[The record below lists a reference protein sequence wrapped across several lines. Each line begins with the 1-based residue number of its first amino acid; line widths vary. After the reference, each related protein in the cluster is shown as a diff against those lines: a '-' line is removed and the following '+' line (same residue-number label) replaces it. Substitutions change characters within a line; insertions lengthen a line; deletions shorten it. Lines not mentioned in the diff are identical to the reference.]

1 MENYHKSK
9 ILAILIGILP
19 LIFEFSSNI
28 WKGDNGFFIVSA
40 AYGLILLLLALS
52 IPIEDLDQWFLEK
65 TLSLLSVFLALA
77 VVLNNL
83 DIFPLSEIGAL
94 YQLTIISYM
103 GILYFLDRHFNT
115 KNLVLL
121 FLNLNILA
129 QLPIKAGTLLILIIS
144 VLTFVFY
151 LIRVMVTFSEQLRP
165 FLLCVYLI
173 VLLISLVW
181 YVPELPEGILG
192 NLSWNIG
199 AILLLI
205 ELIILIEIIGAMIY
219 LKAKGY
225 LAINAH
231 LIVGI
236 IGFLTISELSMLVV
250 ESNVINTSYL
260 VLIFIL
266 SLSIVNIFGN
276 ISLGKKQVKISV
288 LIPAYNS
295 ANTIVEALE
304 SIKNQTYQNWEIIL
318 INDGSRDKTE
328 EIIRRYLGNTKLP
341 LTYTKQTHHNYFQ
354 SIRHGLKY
362 ASGEIIFVLDA
373 DKILFNQNVFYRAVS
388 TILGEKCDGMFI
400 GIRAMYQRLKDGKF
414 HLVRP
419 YYRNEVSLIKT
430 ALGLGKNIYTNYA
443 FWRREVFETSVYE
456 NYLINGMPAWYNAQ
470 NNLGLRVANG
480 NFVGLK
486 YRVSK
491 KSSLVNNHLKQNNS
505 KTLFE
510 LSTNLRTLH
519 HIVSR
524 IKIPAYST
532 QATLYNLINRLRI
545 ASLYPSIFKQGQTSL
560 KEITPLVVK
569 NIKDSE
575 LDNVYLKTIVDF
587 SNNFNPQKVVKI
599 IIHKDTKIY
608 WGTEIEEFNKKLSK
622 NMLDQF
628 YYDLMKMI
636 AQGTSVY
643 KIKKED
649 QKKLEQILE
658 FFTIRDYVKI
668 VSN

>member
-52 IPIEDLDQWFLEK
+52 IPLEDLDQWFLEK

-103 GILYFLDRHFNT
+103 GILYFLDRHFNA

-121 FLNLNILA
+121 LLNLNILA
-129 QLPIKAGTLLILIIS
+129 QLSIKAGTLLILIIS

-151 LIRVMVTFSEQLRP
+151 LIRVVVTFSEQLRP

-199 AILLLI
+199 AIIL
-205 ELIILIEIIGAMIY
+205 LIEIIGSIFY
-219 LKAKGY
+219 LKVKGH
-225 LAINAH
+225 LRPTSH

-236 IGFLTISELSMLVV
+236 IIFLIINEISMLVA
-250 ESNVINTSYL
+250 ESNVLNTSYL

-295 ANTIVEALE
+295 AKTIVEALE

-318 INDGSRDKTE
+318 INDGSQDETE
-328 EIIRRYLGNTKLP
+328 EILRRYLGNTKLP
-341 LTYTKQTHHNYFQ
+341 LKYTKQTHHNYFKA
-354 SIRHGLKY
+354 IRHGLKY

-388 TILGEKCDGMFI
+388 TILGEKCDGMFV

-443 FWRREVFETSVYE
+443 FWRRETFETSVYE
-456 NYLINGMPAWYNAQ
+456 NYLINGMPVWYNAE
-470 NNLGLRVANG
+470 NNLGLRVVNG

-491 KSSLVNNHLKQNNS
+491 KVNLGDNSLKQNNS

-524 IKIPAYST
+524 INVPAYST
-532 QATLYNLINRLRI
+532 QATLYNLINRLHI

-560 KEITPLVVK
+560 KEITPLVTK
-569 NIKDSE
+569 NIKNSE
-575 LDNVYLKTIVDF
+575 LNNIYLKTIVDF
-587 SNNFNPQKVVKI
+587 SNNFDPQKTTKI
-599 IIHKDTKIY
+599 VIPKGTKIY
-608 WGTEIEEFNKKLSK
+608 WGTEIDEFSNKLSK

-628 YYDLMKMI
+628 YYDLMKI
-636 AQGTSVY
+636 ISQGTTIY
-643 KIKKED
+643 KIKKDD
-649 QKKLEQILE
+649 QKKLEQILD
-658 FFTIRDYVKI
+658 FFTIRDYVRI
-668 VSN
+668 ISN

>member
-52 IPIEDLDQWFLEK
+52 IPLEDLDQWFLEK

-103 GILYFLDRHFNT
+103 GILYFLDRHFNA

-121 FLNLNILA
+121 LLNLNILA

-151 LIRVMVTFSEQLRP
+151 LIRVVVTFSEQLRP

-181 YVPELPEGILG
+181 YVPEVPDFVFK
-192 NLSWNIG
+192 NLSWSIG
-199 AILLLI
+199 SVIL
-205 ELIILIEIIGAMIY
+205 LIEIIGSIFY
-219 LKAKGY
+219 LKVKGH
-225 LAINAH
+225 LRPTSH

-236 IGFLTISELSMLVV
+236 IIFLIINEISMLVA
-250 ESNVINTSYL
+250 ESNVLNTSYL

-276 ISLGKKQVKISV
+276 INLGKKQVKISV

-295 ANTIVEALE
+295 AKTIVEALE

-318 INDGSRDKTE
+318 INDGSQDETE
-328 EIIRRYLGNTKLP
+328 EILRRYLGNTKLS
-341 LTYTKQTHHNYFQ
+341 LKYTKQTHHNYFKA
-354 SIRHGLKY
+354 IRHGLKY

-388 TILGEKCDGMFI
+388 TILGEKCDGMFV

-443 FWRREVFETSVYE
+443 FWRREIFETSVYE
-456 NYLINGMPAWYNAQ
+456 NYLINGMPVWYNAE
-470 NNLGLRVANG
+470 NNLGLRVVNG

-491 KSSLVNNHLKQNNS
+491 KANLGDNPLKQNNS

-524 IKIPAYST
+524 INVPAYST
-532 QATLYNLINRLRI
+532 QATLYDLINRLHI

-560 KEITPLVVK
+560 KEITPLVTK
-569 NIKDSE
+569 NIKNFE
-575 LDNVYLKTIVDF
+575 LNNIYLKTIVDF
-587 SNNFNPQKVVKI
+587 SNNFDPQKTTKI
-599 IIHKDTKIY
+599 VIPKGTKIY
-608 WGTEIEEFNKKLSK
+608 WGTEIDEFSNKLSK

-628 YYDLMKMI
+628 YYDLMKI
-636 AQGTSVY
+636 ISQGTTIY
-643 KIKKED
+643 KIKKDD
-649 QKKLEQILE
+649 QKKLEQILD
-658 FFTIRDYVKI
+658 FFTIRDYVRI
-668 VSN
+668 ISN

>member
-40 AYGLILLLLALS
+40 AYGLVLLLLALS

-103 GILYFLDRHFNT
+103 GILYFLDRHFNA

-121 FLNLNILA
+121 LLNLNILA

-151 LIRVMVTFSEQLRP
+151 LIRVVVTFSEQLRP

-181 YVPELPEGILG
+181 YVPELPDFVLK
-192 NLSWNIG
+192 NLSWSIG
-199 AILLLI
+199 SIIL
-205 ELIILIEIIGAMIY
+205 LIEIIGSIFY
-219 LKAKGY
+219 LKVKGH
-225 LAINAH
+225 LRPTSH

-236 IGFLTISELSMLVV
+236 IIFLIVNEISMLVA
-250 ESNVINTSYL
+250 ESNVLNTSYL

-295 ANTIVEALE
+295 AKTIVEALE

-318 INDGSRDKTE
+318 INDGSQDETE
-328 EIIRRYLGNTKLP
+328 TILRRYLGNTKLP
-341 LTYTKQTHHNYFQ
+341 LKYTKQTHHNYFKA
-354 SIRHGLKY
+354 IRHGLKY

-388 TILGEKCDGMFI
+388 TILGEKCDGMFV

-430 ALGLGKNIYTNYA
+430 ALGLGTNIYTNYA
-443 FWRREVFETSVYE
+443 FWRREIFETSVYE
-456 NYLINGMPAWYNAQ
+456 NYLINGMPAWYNAE
-470 NNLGLRVANG
+470 NNLGLRVVNG

-491 KSSLVNNHLKQNNS
+491 KVNLGDNPLKQNNS

-524 IKIPAYST
+524 INVPAYST
-532 QATLYNLINRLRI
+532 QATLYNLISRLHI

-560 KEITPLVVK
+560 KKITPLVVK

-587 SNNFNPQKVVKI
+587 SNNFDPQKTAKI
-599 IIHKDTKIY
+599 VIPKGTKIY
-608 WGTEIEEFNKKLSK
+608 WGTEIDEFSNKLSK

-628 YYDLMKMI
+628 YYDLMKI
-636 AQGTSVY
+636 ISQGTTIY
-643 KIKKED
+643 KIKKDD

-668 VSN
+668 ISN

>member
-40 AYGLILLLLALS
+40 AYGLVLLLLALS

-103 GILYFLDRHFNT
+103 GILYFLDRHFNA

-121 FLNLNILA
+121 LLNLNILA

-151 LIRVMVTFSEQLRP
+151 LIRVVVTFSEQLRP

-181 YVPELPEGILG
+181 YVPELPDFVLK
-192 NLSWNIG
+192 NLSWSIG
-199 AILLLI
+199 SIIL
-205 ELIILIEIIGAMIY
+205 LIEIIGSIFY
-219 LKAKGY
+219 LKVKGH
-225 LAINAH
+225 LRPTSH

-236 IGFLTISELSMLVV
+236 IIFLIVNEISMLVA
-250 ESNVINTSYL
+250 ESNVLNTSYL

-295 ANTIVEALE
+295 AKTIVEALE

-318 INDGSRDKTE
+318 INDGSQDETE
-328 EIIRRYLGNTKLP
+328 KILRRYLGNTKLP
-341 LTYTKQTHHNYFQ
+341 LKYTKQTHHNYFKA
-354 SIRHGLKY
+354 IRHGLKY

-388 TILGEKCDGMFI
+388 TILGEKCDGMFV

-430 ALGLGKNIYTNYA
+430 ALGLGTNIYTNYA
-443 FWRREVFETSVYE
+443 FWRREIFETSVYE
-456 NYLINGMPAWYNAQ
+456 NYLINGMPAWYNAE
-470 NNLGLRVANG
+470 NNLGLRVVNG

-491 KSSLVNNHLKQNNS
+491 KVNLGDNPLKQNNS

-524 IKIPAYST
+524 INVPAYST
-532 QATLYNLINRLRI
+532 QATLYNLISRLHI

-560 KEITPLVVK
+560 KKITPLVVK

-587 SNNFNPQKVVKI
+587 SNNFDPQKTAKI
-599 IIHKDTKIY
+599 VIPKGTKIY
-608 WGTEIEEFNKKLSK
+608 WGTEFDEFSNKLSK

-628 YYDLMKMI
+628 YYDLMKI
-636 AQGTSVY
+636 ISQGTTIY
-643 KIKKED
+643 KIKKDD

-668 VSN
+668 ISN

>member
-28 WKGDNGFFIVSA
+28 WKDDNGFFIVSA
-40 AYGLILLLLALS
+40 AYGLVLILLALS

-103 GILYFLDRHFNT
+103 GILYFLDRHFNA

-121 FLNLNILA
+121 LLNLNILA

-151 LIRVMVTFSEQLRP
+151 LIRVVVTFSEQLRP

-181 YVPELPEGILG
+181 YVPELPDFVLK
-192 NLSWNIG
+192 NLSWSIG
-199 AILLLI
+199 SIIL
-205 ELIILIEIIGAMIY
+205 LIEIIGSIFY
-219 LKAKGY
+219 LKVKDH
-225 LAINAH
+225 LRPTSH

-236 IGFLTISELSMLVV
+236 IIFLIINEISMLVA
-250 ESNVINTSYL
+250 ESNVLNASYL

-295 ANTIVEALE
+295 AKTIVEALE

-318 INDGSRDKTE
+318 INDGSQDETE
-328 EIIRRYLGNTKLP
+328 TILRRYLGNTKLP
-341 LTYTKQTHHNYFQ
+341 LKYTKQTHHNYFKA
-354 SIRHGLKY
+354 IRHGLKY

-388 TILGEKCDGMFI
+388 TILGEKCDGMFV

-430 ALGLGKNIYTNYA
+430 ALGLGTNIYTNYA
-443 FWRREVFETSVYE
+443 FWRREIFETSVYE
-456 NYLINGMPAWYNAQ
+456 NYLINGMPAWYNAE
-470 NNLGLRVANG
+470 NNLGLRVVNG

-491 KSSLVNNHLKQNNS
+491 KVNLGDNPLKQNNS

-524 IKIPAYST
+524 INVPAYST
-532 QATLYNLINRLRI
+532 QATLYNLISRLHI

-569 NIKDSE
+569 NIKYSE

-587 SNNFNPQKVVKI
+587 SNNFDPQKTAKI
-599 IIHKDTKIY
+599 VIPKGTKIY
-608 WGTEIEEFNKKLSK
+608 WGTGIDEFSNKLSK
-622 NMLDQF
+622 NTLEQF
-628 YYDLMKMI
+628 YYDLIKI
-636 AQGTSVY
+636 ISQGTTIY
-643 KIKKED
+643 KIKKDD

-668 VSN
+668 ISN

>member
-40 AYGLILLLLALS
+40 AYGLVLLLLALS

-103 GILYFLDRHFNT
+103 GILYFLDRHFNA

-121 FLNLNILA
+121 LLNLNILA

-151 LIRVMVTFSEQLRP
+151 LIRVVVTFSEQLRP

-181 YVPELPEGILG
+181 YVPELPEFVLK
-192 NLSWNIG
+192 NLSWSIG
-199 AILLLI
+199 SIIL
-205 ELIILIEIIGAMIY
+205 LIEIIGSIFY
-219 LKAKGY
+219 LKVKGH
-225 LAINAH
+225 LRPTSH

-236 IGFLTISELSMLVV
+236 IIFLIVNEISMLVA
-250 ESNVINTSYL
+250 ESNVLNTSYL

-295 ANTIVEALE
+295 AKTIVEALE

-318 INDGSRDKTE
+318 INDGSQDETE
-328 EIIRRYLGNTKLP
+328 TILRRYLGNTKLP
-341 LTYTKQTHHNYFQ
+341 LKYTKQTHHNYFKA
-354 SIRHGLKY
+354 IRHGLKY

-388 TILGEKCDGMFI
+388 TILGEKCDGMFV

-430 ALGLGKNIYTNYA
+430 ALGLGTNIYTNYA
-443 FWRREVFETSVYE
+443 FWRREIFETSVYE
-456 NYLINGMPAWYNAQ
+456 NYLINGMPAWYNAE
-470 NNLGLRVANG
+470 NNLGLRVVNG

-491 KSSLVNNHLKQNNS
+491 KVNLGDNPLKQNNS

-524 IKIPAYST
+524 INVPAYST
-532 QATLYNLINRLRI
+532 QATLYNLISRLHI

-560 KEITPLVVK
+560 KKITPLVVK

-587 SNNFNPQKVVKI
+587 SNNFDPQKTAKI
-599 IIHKDTKIY
+599 VIPKGTKIY
-608 WGTEIEEFNKKLSK
+608 WGTEFDEFSNKLSK

-628 YYDLMKMI
+628 YYDLMKI
-636 AQGTSVY
+636 ISQGTTIY
-643 KIKKED
+643 KIKKDD

-668 VSN
+668 ISN

>member
-19 LIFEFSSNI
+19 LIFEFSSNL

-52 IPIEDLDQWFLEK
+52 IPLEDLDQWFLEK

-103 GILYFLDRHFNT
+103 GILYFLDRHFNA

-121 FLNLNILA
+121 LLNLNILA

-151 LIRVMVTFSEQLRP
+151 LIRVVVTFSEQLRP

-181 YVPELPEGILG
+181 YVPEVPDFVFK
-192 NLSWNIG
+192 NLSWSIG
-199 AILLLI
+199 SVIL
-205 ELIILIEIIGAMIY
+205 LIEIIGSIFY
-219 LKAKGY
+219 LKVKGH
-225 LAINAH
+225 LRPTSH

-236 IGFLTISELSMLVV
+236 IIFLIINEISMLVA
-250 ESNVINTSYL
+250 ESNVLNTSYL

-276 ISLGKKQVKISV
+276 INLGKKQVKISV

-318 INDGSRDKTE
+318 INDSSRDKTE
-328 EIIRRYLGNTKLP
+328 EILRRYLGNTKLP
-341 LTYTKQTHHNYFQ
+341 LKYIKQTHHNYFQ
-354 SIRHGLKY
+354 AIRHGLKY

-491 KSSLVNNHLKQNNS
+491 KVNLVDNPLKQTNS

-524 IKIPAYST
+524 IKVPAYST
-532 QATLYNLINRLRI
+532 QAALYNLINRLHI

-560 KEITPLVVK
+560 REITPLVTK
-569 NIKDSE
+569 NIKNSE
-575 LDNVYLKTIVDF
+575 LNNIYLNTIVDF
-587 SNNFNPQKVVKI
+587 SNNFDPQKTAKI
-599 IIHKDTKIY
+599 AIPKGTKIY
-608 WGTEIEEFNKKLSK
+608 WGTEIEEFSKKLSK
-622 NMLDQF
+622 NTLDQF
-628 YYDLMKMI
+628 YYDFMKI
-636 AQGTSVY
+636 IGQGTTIY
-643 KIKKED
+643 EIKKDD
-649 QKKLEQILE
+649 QKKLEQVLE

-668 VSN
+668 ISN

>member
-28 WKGDNGFFIVSA
+28 WKGDNGFFIISA

-52 IPIEDLDQWFLEK
+52 IPLEDLDQWFLEK

-83 DIFPLSEIGAL
+83 EIFPLSEIGAL

-103 GILYFLDRHFNT
+103 GILYFLDRHLNT

-121 FLNLNILA
+121 LLNLNILA

-181 YVPELPEGILG
+181 YVPELPDFVLK
-192 NLSWNIG
+192 NLSWSIG
-199 AILLLI
+199 SIIL
-205 ELIILIEIIGAMIY
+205 LIEIIGSIFY
-219 LKAKGY
+219 LKVKGH
-225 LAINAH
+225 LRSTSH

-236 IGFLTISELSMLVV
+236 IIFLIINEISMLVA

-266 SLSIVNIFGN
+266 ALSIVNIFGN

-288 LIPAYNS
+288 LVPAHNS

-587 SNNFNPQKVVKI
+587 SNNFDPQKTAKI
-599 IIHKDTKIY
+599 VIPKGTKIY
-608 WGTEIEEFNKKLSK
+608 WGTEIDEFSNKLSK

-628 YYDLMKMI
+628 YYDLMKI
-636 AQGTSVY
+636 ISQGTNIY
-643 KIKKED
+643 KIKKDD

-668 VSN
+668 ISN

>member
-103 GILYFLDRHFNT
+103 GILYFLDRHFNA

-121 FLNLNILA
+121 LLNLNILA

-151 LIRVMVTFSEQLRP
+151 LIRVVVTFSEQLRP

-181 YVPELPEGILG
+181 YVPELPDFVLK
-192 NLSWNIG
+192 NLSWSIG
-199 AILLLI
+199 SIIL
-205 ELIILIEIIGAMIY
+205 LIEIIGSIFY
-219 LKAKGY
+219 LKVKDH
-225 LAINAH
+225 LRPTSH

-236 IGFLTISELSMLVV
+236 IIFLIINEIIMLVA
-250 ESNVINTSYL
+250 ESNVLNTSYL

-295 ANTIVEALE
+295 AKTIVEALE

-318 INDGSRDKTE
+318 INDGSQDETE
-328 EIIRRYLGNTKLP
+328 TILRRYLGNTKLP
-341 LTYTKQTHHNYFQ
+341 LKYTKQTHHNYFKA
-354 SIRHGLKY
+354 IRHGLKY

-388 TILGEKCDGMFI
+388 TILGEKCDGMFV

-430 ALGLGKNIYTNYA
+430 ALGLGTNIYTNYA
-443 FWRREVFETSVYE
+443 FWRREIFETSVYE
-456 NYLINGMPAWYNAQ
+456 NYLINGMPAWYNAE
-470 NNLGLRVANG
+470 NNLGLRVVNG

-491 KSSLVNNHLKQNNS
+491 KVNLGDNPLKQNNS

-524 IKIPAYST
+524 INVPAYST
-532 QATLYNLINRLRI
+532 QATLYNLINRLHI

-587 SNNFNPQKVVKI
+587 SNNFDPQKTAKI
-599 IIHKDTKIY
+599 VIPKGTKIY
-608 WGTEIEEFNKKLSK
+608 WGTGIDEFSNKLSK
-622 NMLDQF
+622 NTLEQF
-628 YYDLMKMI
+628 YYDLIKI
-636 AQGTSVY
+636 ISQGTTIY
-643 KIKKED
+643 KIKKDD

-668 VSN
+668 ISN

>member
-19 LIFEFSSNI
+19 LIFEFSNNI

-40 AYGLILLLLALS
+40 AYGLVLLLLALS

-103 GILYFLDRHFNT
+103 GILYFLDRHFNA

-121 FLNLNILA
+121 LLNLNILA

-151 LIRVMVTFSEQLRP
+151 LIRVVVTFSEQLRP

-181 YVPELPEGILG
+181 YVPELPDFVLK
-192 NLSWNIG
+192 NLSWSIG
-199 AILLLI
+199 SIIL
-205 ELIILIEIIGAMIY
+205 LIEIIGSIFY
-219 LKAKGY
+219 LKVKDH
-225 LAINAH
+225 LRPTSH

-236 IGFLTISELSMLVV
+236 IIFLIINEISMLVA
-250 ESNVINTSYL
+250 ESNVLNTSYL

-295 ANTIVEALE
+295 AKTIVEALE

-318 INDGSRDKTE
+318 INDGSQDETE
-328 EIIRRYLGNTKLP
+328 TILRRYLGNTKLP
-341 LTYTKQTHHNYFQ
+341 LKYTKQTHHNYFKA
-354 SIRHGLKY
+354 IRHGLKY

-388 TILGEKCDGMFI
+388 TILGEKCDGMFV

-430 ALGLGKNIYTNYA
+430 ALGLGTNIYTNYA
-443 FWRREVFETSVYE
+443 FWRREIFETSVYE
-456 NYLINGMPAWYNAQ
+456 NYLINGMPAWYNAE
-470 NNLGLRVANG
+470 NNLGLRVVNG

-491 KSSLVNNHLKQNNS
+491 KVNLGDNPLKQNNS

-524 IKIPAYST
+524 INVPAYST
-532 QATLYNLINRLRI
+532 QATLYNLINRLHI

-560 KEITPLVVK
+560 KKITPLVVK

-587 SNNFNPQKVVKI
+587 SNNFDPQKTAKI
-599 IIHKDTKIY
+599 VIPKGTKIY
-608 WGTEIEEFNKKLSK
+608 WGTGIDEFSNKLSK
-622 NMLDQF
+622 NTLEQF
-628 YYDLMKMI
+628 YYDLIKI
-636 AQGTSVY
+636 ISQGTTIY
-643 KIKKED
+643 KIKKDD

-668 VSN
+668 ISN

>member
-28 WKGDNGFFIVSA
+28 WKGDNGFFIISA
-40 AYGLILLLLALS
+40 AYGLVLLLLALS

-103 GILYFLDRHFNT
+103 GILYFLDRHFNA

-121 FLNLNILA
+121 LLNLNILA

-151 LIRVMVTFSEQLRP
+151 LIRVVVTFSEQLRP

-181 YVPELPEGILG
+181 YVPELPDFVLK
-192 NLSWNIG
+192 NLSWSIG
-199 AILLLI
+199 SIIL
-205 ELIILIEIIGAMIY
+205 LIEIIGSIFY
-219 LKAKGY
+219 LKVKGH
-225 LAINAH
+225 LRPTSH

-236 IGFLTISELSMLVV
+236 IIFLIVNEISMLVS
-250 ESNVINTSYL
+250 ESNVLNTSYL

-295 ANTIVEALE
+295 AKTIVEALE

-318 INDGSRDKTE
+318 INDGSQDETE
-328 EIIRRYLGNTKLP
+328 KILRRYLGNTKLP
-341 LTYTKQTHHNYFQ
+341 LKYTKQTHHNYFKA
-354 SIRHGLKY
+354 IRHGLKY

-388 TILGEKCDGMFI
+388 TILGEKCDGMFV

-430 ALGLGKNIYTNYA
+430 ALGLGTNIYTNYA
-443 FWRREVFETSVYE
+443 FWRREIFETSVYE
-456 NYLINGMPAWYNAQ
+456 NYLINGMPAWYNAE
-470 NNLGLRVANG
+470 NNLGLRVVNG

-491 KSSLVNNHLKQNNS
+491 KVNLGDNPLKQNNS

-510 LSTNLRTLH
+510 LSTNLRTLY

-524 IKIPAYST
+524 INVPAYST
-532 QATLYNLINRLRI
+532 QETLYNLISRLHI

-560 KEITPLVVK
+560 KKITPLVVK

-587 SNNFNPQKVVKI
+587 SNNFDPQKTAKI
-599 IIHKDTKIY
+599 VIPKGTKIY
-608 WGTEIEEFNKKLSK
+608 WGTEIDEFSNKLSK

-628 YYDLMKMI
+628 YYDLIKI
-636 AQGTSVY
+636 ISQGTTIY
-643 KIKKED
+643 KIKKDD

-668 VSN
+668 ISN

>member
-52 IPIEDLDQWFLEK
+52 IPLEDLDQWFLEK

-103 GILYFLDRHFNT
+103 GILYFLDRHFNA

-121 FLNLNILA
+121 LLNLNILA

-151 LIRVMVTFSEQLRP
+151 LIRVVVTFSEQLRP

-181 YVPELPEGILG
+181 YVPELPDFVLK
-192 NLSWNIG
+192 NLSWSIG
-199 AILLLI
+199 SIIL
-205 ELIILIEIIGAMIY
+205 LIEIIGSIFY
-219 LKAKGY
+219 LKVKGH
-225 LAINAH
+225 LRPTSH

-236 IGFLTISELSMLVV
+236 IIFLIINEISMLVA
-250 ESNVINTSYL
+250 ESNVLNTSYL

-276 ISLGKKQVKISV
+276 INLGKKQVKISV

-295 ANTIVEALE
+295 AKTIVEALE

-318 INDGSRDKTE
+318 INDGSQDETE
-328 EIIRRYLGNTKLP
+328 EILRRYLGNTKLS
-341 LTYTKQTHHNYFQ
+341 LKYTKQTHHNYFKA
-354 SIRHGLKY
+354 IRHGLKY

-388 TILGEKCDGMFI
+388 TILGEKCDGMFV

-443 FWRREVFETSVYE
+443 FWRREIFETSVYE
-456 NYLINGMPAWYNAQ
+456 NYLINGMPVWYNAE
-470 NNLGLRVANG
+470 NNLGLRVVNG

-491 KSSLVNNHLKQNNS
+491 KVNLGDNSLKQNNS

-524 IKIPAYST
+524 INVPAYST
-532 QATLYNLINRLRI
+532 QATLYNLINRLHI

-587 SNNFNPQKVVKI
+587 SNNFDPQKTTKI
-599 IIHKDTKIY
+599 VIPKGTKIY
-608 WGTEIEEFNKKLSK
+608 WGTEIDEFSNKLSK

-628 YYDLMKMI
+628 YYDLMKI
-636 AQGTSVY
+636 ISQGTTIY
-643 KIKKED
+643 KIKKDD
-649 QKKLEQILE
+649 QKKLEQILD
-658 FFTIRDYVKI
+658 FFTIRDYVRI
-668 VSN
+668 ISN

>member
-40 AYGLILLLLALS
+40 AYGLVLLLLALS

-83 DIFPLSEIGAL
+83 YIFPLSEIGAL

-103 GILYFLDRHFNT
+103 GILYFLDRHFNA

-121 FLNLNILA
+121 LLNLNILA

-151 LIRVMVTFSEQLRP
+151 LIRVVVTFSEQLRP

-181 YVPELPEGILG
+181 YVPELPDFVLK
-192 NLSWNIG
+192 NLSWSIG
-199 AILLLI
+199 SIIL
-205 ELIILIEIIGAMIY
+205 LIEIIGSIFY
-219 LKAKGY
+219 LKVKGH
-225 LAINAH
+225 LRPTSH

-236 IGFLTISELSMLVV
+236 IIFLIVNEISMLVS
-250 ESNVINTSYL
+250 ESNVLNTSYL

-295 ANTIVEALE
+295 AKTIVEALE

-318 INDGSRDKTE
+318 INDGSQDETE
-328 EIIRRYLGNTKLP
+328 KILRRYLGNTKLP
-341 LTYTKQTHHNYFQ
+341 LKYTKQTHHNYFKA
-354 SIRHGLKY
+354 IRHGLKY

-388 TILGEKCDGMFI
+388 TILGEKCDGMFV

-430 ALGLGKNIYTNYA
+430 ALGLGTNIYTNYA
-443 FWRREVFETSVYE
+443 FWRREIFETSVYE
-456 NYLINGMPAWYNAQ
+456 NYLINGMPAWYNAE
-470 NNLGLRVANG
+470 NNLGLRVVNG

-491 KSSLVNNHLKQNNS
+491 KVNLGDNPLKQNNS

-524 IKIPAYST
+524 INVPAYST
-532 QATLYNLINRLRI
+532 QATLYNLINRLHI

-587 SNNFNPQKVVKI
+587 SNNFDPQKTAKI
-599 IIHKDTKIY
+599 VIPKGTKIY
-608 WGTEIEEFNKKLSK
+608 WGTGIDEFSNKLSK
-622 NMLDQF
+622 NTLEQF
-628 YYDLMKMI
+628 YYDLIKI
-636 AQGTSVY
+636 ISQGTTIY
-643 KIKKED
+643 KIKKDD

-668 VSN
+668 ISN

>member
-40 AYGLILLLLALS
+40 AYGLVLLLLALS

-103 GILYFLDRHFNT
+103 GILYFLDRHFNA

-121 FLNLNILA
+121 LLNLNILA

-151 LIRVMVTFSEQLRP
+151 LIRVVVTFSEQLRP

-181 YVPELPEGILG
+181 YVPELPDFVLK
-192 NLSWNIG
+192 NLSWSIG
-199 AILLLI
+199 SIIL
-205 ELIILIEIIGAMIY
+205 LIEIIGSIFY
-219 LKAKGY
+219 LKVKGH
-225 LAINAH
+225 LRPTSH

-236 IGFLTISELSMLVV
+236 IIFLIVNEISMLVS
-250 ESNVINTSYL
+250 ESNVLNTSYL

-295 ANTIVEALE
+295 AKTIVEALE

-318 INDGSRDKTE
+318 INDGSQDETE
-328 EIIRRYLGNTKLP
+328 KILRRYLGNTKLP
-341 LTYTKQTHHNYFQ
+341 LKYTKQTHHNYFKA
-354 SIRHGLKY
+354 IRHGLKY

-388 TILGEKCDGMFI
+388 TILGEKCDGMFV

-430 ALGLGKNIYTNYA
+430 VLGLGTNIYTNYA
-443 FWRREVFETSVYE
+443 FWRREIFETSVYE
-456 NYLINGMPAWYNAQ
+456 NYLINGMPAWYNAE
-470 NNLGLRVANG
+470 NNLGLRVVNG

-491 KSSLVNNHLKQNNS
+491 KVNLGDNPLKQNNS

-524 IKIPAYST
+524 INVPAYST
-532 QATLYNLINRLRI
+532 QATLYNLISRLHI

-560 KEITPLVVK
+560 KKITPLVVK

-587 SNNFNPQKVVKI
+587 SNNFDPQKTAKI
-599 IIHKDTKIY
+599 VIPKGTKIY
-608 WGTEIEEFNKKLSK
+608 WGTEFDEFSNKLSK

-628 YYDLMKMI
+628 YYDLMKI
-636 AQGTSVY
+636 ISQGTTIY
-643 KIKKED
+643 KIKKDD

-668 VSN
+668 ISN

>member
-103 GILYFLDRHFNT
+103 GILYFLDRHFNA

-121 FLNLNILA
+121 LLNLNILA

-151 LIRVMVTFSEQLRP
+151 LIRVVVTFSEQLRP

-181 YVPELPEGILG
+181 YVPELPDFVLK
-192 NLSWNIG
+192 NLSWSIG
-199 AILLLI
+199 SIIL
-205 ELIILIEIIGAMIY
+205 LIEIIGSIFY
-219 LKAKGY
+219 LKVKGH
-225 LAINAH
+225 LRPTSH

-236 IGFLTISELSMLVV
+236 IIFLIVNEISMLVA
-250 ESNVINTSYL
+250 ESNVLNTSYL

-295 ANTIVEALE
+295 AKTIVEALE

-318 INDGSRDKTE
+318 INDGSQDETE
-328 EIIRRYLGNTKLP
+328 KILRRYLGNTKLP
-341 LTYTKQTHHNYFQ
+341 LKYIKQTHHNYFKA
-354 SIRHGLKY
+354 IRHGLKY

-388 TILGEKCDGMFI
+388 TILGEKCDGMFV

-430 ALGLGKNIYTNYA
+430 ALGLGTNIYTNYA
-443 FWRREVFETSVYE
+443 FWRREIFETSVYE
-456 NYLINGMPAWYNAQ
+456 NYLINGMPAWYNAE
-470 NNLGLRVANG
+470 NNLGLRVVNG

-491 KSSLVNNHLKQNNS
+491 KVNLGDNPLKQSNS

-510 LSTNLRTLH
+510 LSTNSRTLH

-524 IKIPAYST
+524 INVPAYST
-532 QATLYNLINRLRI
+532 QATLYNLINRLHI

-560 KEITPLVVK
+560 KKITPLVVK

-587 SNNFNPQKVVKI
+587 SNNFDPQKTAKI
-599 IIHKDTKIY
+599 VIPKGTKIY
-608 WGTEIEEFNKKLSK
+608 WGTEIDEFSNRLSK

-628 YYDLMKMI
+628 YYDLMKI
-636 AQGTSVY
+636 ISQGTTIY
-643 KIKKED
+643 KIKKDD

-668 VSN
+668 IRN

>member
-28 WKGDNGFFIVSA
+28 WKDDNGFFIVSA

-52 IPIEDLDQWFLEK
+52 IPLEDLDQWFLEK

-103 GILYFLDRHFNT
+103 GILYFLDRHFNA

-121 FLNLNILA
+121 LLNLNILA
-129 QLPIKAGTLLILIIS
+129 QLSIKAGTLLILIIS

-151 LIRVMVTFSEQLRP
+151 LIRVVVTFSEQLRP

-181 YVPELPEGILG
+181 YVPELPDFVLK
-192 NLSWNIG
+192 NLSWSIG
-199 AILLLI
+199 SIIL
-205 ELIILIEIIGAMIY
+205 LIEIIGSIFY
-219 LKAKGY
+219 LKVKGH
-225 LAINAH
+225 LRPTSH

-236 IGFLTISELSMLVV
+236 IIFLIINEISMLVA
-250 ESNVINTSYL
+250 ESNVLNTSYL

-295 ANTIVEALE
+295 AKTIVEALE

-318 INDGSRDKTE
+318 INDGSQDETE
-328 EIIRRYLGNTKLP
+328 EILRRYLGNTKLS
-341 LTYTKQTHHNYFQ
+341 LKYTKQTHHNYFKA
-354 SIRHGLKY
+354 IRHGLKY

-388 TILGEKCDGMFI
+388 TILGEKCDGMFV

-443 FWRREVFETSVYE
+443 FWRREIFETSVYE
-456 NYLINGMPAWYNAQ
+456 NYLINGMPVWYNAE
-470 NNLGLRVANG
+470 NNLGLRVVNG

-486 YRVSK
+486 YRVFK
-491 KSSLVNNHLKQNNS
+491 KVNLGDNSLKQNNS

-524 IKIPAYST
+524 INVPAYST
-532 QATLYNLINRLRI
+532 QATLYNLINRLHI

-587 SNNFNPQKVVKI
+587 SNNFDPQKTTKI
-599 IIHKDTKIY
+599 VIPKGTKIY
-608 WGTEIEEFNKKLSK
+608 WGTEIDEFSNKLSK

-628 YYDLMKMI
+628 YYDLMKI
-636 AQGTSVY
+636 ISQGTTIY
-643 KIKKED
+643 KIKKDD
-649 QKKLEQILE
+649 QKKLEQILD
-658 FFTIRDYVKI
+658 FFTIRDYVRI
-668 VSN
+668 ISN

>member
-28 WKGDNGFFIVSA
+28 CKGDNGFFIVSA

-52 IPIEDLDQWFLEK
+52 IPLEDLDQWFLEK
-65 TLSLLSVFLALA
+65 TLSLLSVFLALT

-103 GILYFLDRHFNT
+103 GILYFLDRHFNA

-121 FLNLNILA
+121 LLNLNILA
-129 QLPIKAGTLLILIIS
+129 QLSIKAGTLLILIIS

-151 LIRVMVTFSEQLRP
+151 LIRVVVTFSEQLRP

-181 YVPELPEGILG
+181 YVPELPDFVLK
-192 NLSWNIG
+192 NLSWSIG
-199 AILLLI
+199 SIIL
-205 ELIILIEIIGAMIY
+205 LIEIIGSIFY
-219 LKAKGY
+219 LKVKGH
-225 LAINAH
+225 LRPTSH

-236 IGFLTISELSMLVV
+236 IIFLIINEISMLVA
-250 ESNVINTSYL
+250 ESNVLNTSYL

-295 ANTIVEALE
+295 AKTIVEALE

-318 INDGSRDKTE
+318 INDGSQDETE
-328 EIIRRYLGNTKLP
+328 EILRRYLGNTKLS
-341 LTYTKQTHHNYFQ
+341 LKYTKQTHHNYFKA
-354 SIRHGLKY
+354 IRHGLKY

-388 TILGEKCDGMFI
+388 TILGEKCDGMFV

-443 FWRREVFETSVYE
+443 FWRREIFETSVYE
-456 NYLINGMPAWYNAQ
+456 NYLINGMPVWYNAE
-470 NNLGLRVANG
+470 NNLGLRVVNG

-491 KSSLVNNHLKQNNS
+491 KVNLGDNSLKQNNS

-524 IKIPAYST
+524 INVPAYST
-532 QATLYNLINRLRI
+532 QATLYNLINRLHI

-587 SNNFNPQKVVKI
+587 SNNFDPQKTAKI
-599 IIHKDTKIY
+599 VIPKGTKIY
-608 WGTEIEEFNKKLSK
+608 WGTEIDEFSNKLSK

-628 YYDLMKMI
+628 YYDLMKI
-636 AQGTSVY
+636 ISQGTTIY
-643 KIKKED
+643 KIKKDD
-649 QKKLEQILE
+649 QKKLEQILD
-658 FFTIRDYVKI
+658 FFTIRDYVRI
-668 VSN
+668 ISN

>member
-19 LIFEFSSNI
+19 LIFESSSNI

-52 IPIEDLDQWFLEK
+52 IPLEDLDQWFLEK
-65 TLSLLSVFLALA
+65 TLSLLSVFLAIA

-83 DIFPLSEIGAL
+83 DIFPLSEMGAL

-103 GILYFLDRHFNT
+103 GILYFLDRHFNA

-121 FLNLNILA
+121 LLNLNILA
-129 QLPIKAGTLLILIIS
+129 QLSIKAGTLLILIIS

-151 LIRVMVTFSEQLRP
+151 LIRVVVTFSEQLRP

-181 YVPELPEGILG
+181 YVPELPDFVLK
-192 NLSWNIG
+192 NLSWSIG
-199 AILLLI
+199 SIIL
-205 ELIILIEIIGAMIY
+205 LIEIIGSIFY
-219 LKAKGY
+219 LKVKGH
-225 LAINAH
+225 LRPTSH

-236 IGFLTISELSMLVV
+236 IIFLIINEISMLVA
-250 ESNVINTSYL
+250 ESNVLNTSYL

-295 ANTIVEALE
+295 AKTIVEALE

-318 INDGSRDKTE
+318 INDGSQDETE
-328 EIIRRYLGNTKLP
+328 EILRRYLGNTKLS
-341 LTYTKQTHHNYFQ
+341 LKYTKQTHHNYFKA
-354 SIRHGLKY
+354 IRHGLKY

-388 TILGEKCDGMFI
+388 TILGEKCDGMFV

-443 FWRREVFETSVYE
+443 FWRREIFETSVYE
-456 NYLINGMPAWYNAQ
+456 NYLINGMPVWYNAE
-470 NNLGLRVANG
+470 NNLGLRVVNG

-491 KSSLVNNHLKQNNS
+491 KVNLGDNSLKQNNS

-524 IKIPAYST
+524 INVPAYST
-532 QATLYNLINRLRI
+532 QATLYNLINRLHI

-587 SNNFNPQKVVKI
+587 SNNFDPQKTTKI
-599 IIHKDTKIY
+599 VIPKGTKIY
-608 WGTEIEEFNKKLSK
+608 WGTEIDEFSNKLSK

-628 YYDLMKMI
+628 YYDLMKI
-636 AQGTSVY
+636 ISQGTTIY
-643 KIKKED
+643 KIKKDD
-649 QKKLEQILE
+649 QKKLEQILD
-658 FFTIRDYVKI
+658 FFTIRDYVRI
-668 VSN
+668 ISN

>member
-28 WKGDNGFFIVSA
+28 WKDDNGFFIVSA

-52 IPIEDLDQWFLEK
+52 IPLEDLDQWFLEK

-103 GILYFLDRHFNT
+103 GILYFLDRHFNA

-121 FLNLNILA
+121 LLNLNILA
-129 QLPIKAGTLLILIIS
+129 QLSIKAGTLLILIIS

-151 LIRVMVTFSEQLRP
+151 LIRVVVTFSEQLRP

-181 YVPELPEGILG
+181 YVPELPDFVLK
-192 NLSWNIG
+192 NLSWSIG
-199 AILLLI
+199 SIIL
-205 ELIILIEIIGAMIY
+205 LIEIIGSIFY
-219 LKAKGY
+219 LKVKGH
-225 LAINAH
+225 LRPTSH

-236 IGFLTISELSMLVV
+236 IIFLIINEISMLVA
-250 ESNVINTSYL
+250 ESNVLNTSYL

-295 ANTIVEALE
+295 AKTIVEALE

-318 INDGSRDKTE
+318 INDGSQDETE
-328 EIIRRYLGNTKLP
+328 EILRRYLGNTKLS
-341 LTYTKQTHHNYFQ
+341 LKYTKQTHHNYFKA
-354 SIRHGLKY
+354 IRHGLKY

-388 TILGEKCDGMFI
+388 TILGEKCDGMFV

-443 FWRREVFETSVYE
+443 FWRREIFETSVYE
-456 NYLINGMPAWYNAQ
+456 NYLINGMPVWYNAE
-470 NNLGLRVANG
+470 NNLGLRVVNG

-491 KSSLVNNHLKQNNS
+491 KVNLGDNSLKQNNS

-524 IKIPAYST
+524 INVPAYST
-532 QATLYNLINRLRI
+532 QATLYNLINRLHI
-545 ASLYPSIFKQGQTSL
+545 AYLYPSIFKQGQTSL

-587 SNNFNPQKVVKI
+587 SNNFDPQKTTKI
-599 IIHKDTKIY
+599 VIPKGTKIY
-608 WGTEIEEFNKKLSK
+608 WGTEIDEFSNKLSK

-628 YYDLMKMI
+628 YYDLMKI
-636 AQGTSVY
+636 ISQGTTIY
-643 KIKKED
+643 KIKKDD
-649 QKKLEQILE
+649 QKKLEQILD
-658 FFTIRDYVKI
+658 FFTIRDYVRI
-668 VSN
+668 ISN

>member
-19 LIFEFSSNI
+19 LIFEFSSNL

-52 IPIEDLDQWFLEK
+52 IPLEDLDQWFLEK

-103 GILYFLDRHFNT
+103 GILYFLDRHFNA

-121 FLNLNILA
+121 LLNLNILA

-151 LIRVMVTFSEQLRP
+151 LIRVVVTFSEQLRP

-181 YVPELPEGILG
+181 YVPEVPDFVFK
-192 NLSWNIG
+192 NLSWSIG
-199 AILLLI
+199 SVIL
-205 ELIILIEIIGAMIY
+205 LIEIIGSIFY
-219 LKAKGY
+219 LKVKGH
-225 LAINAH
+225 LRPTSH

-236 IGFLTISELSMLVV
+236 IIFLIINEISMLVA
-250 ESNVINTSYL
+250 ESNVLNTSYL

-276 ISLGKKQVKISV
+276 INLGKKQVKISV

-295 ANTIVEALE
+295 AKTIVEALE

-318 INDGSRDKTE
+318 INDGSQDETE
-328 EIIRRYLGNTKLP
+328 EILRRYLGNTKLP
-341 LTYTKQTHHNYFQ
+341 LKYTKQTHHNYFKA
-354 SIRHGLKY
+354 IRHGLKY

-388 TILGEKCDGMFI
+388 TILGEKCDGMFV

-443 FWRREVFETSVYE
+443 FWRREIFETSVYE
-456 NYLINGMPAWYNAQ
+456 NYLINGMPVWYNAE
-470 NNLGLRVANG
+470 NNLGLRVVNG

-491 KSSLVNNHLKQNNS
+491 KANLGDNPLKQNNS

-524 IKIPAYST
+524 INVPAYST
-532 QATLYNLINRLRI
+532 QATLYDLINRLHI

-560 KEITPLVVK
+560 KEITPLVTK
-569 NIKDSE
+569 NIKNSE
-575 LDNVYLKTIVDF
+575 LNNIYLKTIADF
-587 SNNFNPQKVVKI
+587 SNNFDPQKTAKI
-599 IIHKDTKIY
+599 AIPKGTKIY
-608 WGTEIEEFNKKLSK
+608 WGTEIEEFSKKLSK
-622 NMLDQF
+622 NTLDQF
-628 YYDLMKMI
+628 YYDFMKI
-636 AQGTSVY
+636 IGQGTTIY
-643 KIKKED
+643 EIKKDD

-668 VSN
+668 ISN

>member
-1 MENYHKSK
+1 MENYHKSN

-40 AYGLILLLLALS
+40 AYGLVLLLLALS

-103 GILYFLDRHFNT
+103 GILYFLDRHFNA

-121 FLNLNILA
+121 LLNLNILA

-144 VLTFVFY
+144 VLIFVFY
-151 LIRVMVTFSEQLRP
+151 LIRVVVTFSEQLRP

-181 YVPELPEGILG
+181 YVPELPDFVLK
-192 NLSWNIG
+192 NLSWSIG
-199 AILLLI
+199 SIIL
-205 ELIILIEIIGAMIY
+205 LIEIIGSIFY
-219 LKAKGY
+219 LKVKDH
-225 LAINAH
+225 LRPTSH

-236 IGFLTISELSMLVV
+236 IIFLIINEISMLVA
-250 ESNVINTSYL
+250 ESNVLNTSYL

-295 ANTIVEALE
+295 AKTIVEALE

-318 INDGSRDKTE
+318 INDGSQDETE
-328 EIIRRYLGNTKLP
+328 EILRRYLGNTKLP
-341 LTYTKQTHHNYFQ
+341 LKYTKQTHHNYFKA
-354 SIRHGLKY
+354 IRHGLKY

-388 TILGEKCDGMFI
+388 TILGEKCDGMFV

-430 ALGLGKNIYTNYA
+430 ALGLGTNIYTNYA
-443 FWRREVFETSVYE
+443 FWRREIFETSVYE
-456 NYLINGMPAWYNAQ
+456 NYLINGMPAWYNAE
-470 NNLGLRVANG
+470 NNLGLRVVNG

-491 KSSLVNNHLKQNNS
+491 KVNLGDNPLKQNNS

-524 IKIPAYST
+524 INVPAYST
-532 QATLYNLINRLRI
+532 QATLYNLINRLHI

-587 SNNFNPQKVVKI
+587 SNNFDPQKTAKI
-599 IIHKDTKIY
+599 VIPKGTKIY
-608 WGTEIEEFNKKLSK
+608 WGTEIDEFSNKLSK
-622 NMLDQF
+622 NTLEQF
-628 YYDLMKMI
+628 YYDLIKI
-636 AQGTSVY
+636 ISQGTTIY
-643 KIKKED
+643 KIKKDD

-668 VSN
+668 ISN

>member
-19 LIFEFSSNI
+19 LIFEFSNNI

-40 AYGLILLLLALS
+40 AYGLVLLLLALS

-103 GILYFLDRHFNT
+103 GILYFLDRHFNA

-121 FLNLNILA
+121 LLNLNILA

-151 LIRVMVTFSEQLRP
+151 LIRVVVTFSEQLRP

-181 YVPELPEGILG
+181 YVPELPDFVLK
-192 NLSWNIG
+192 NLSWSIG
-199 AILLLI
+199 SIIL
-205 ELIILIEIIGAMIY
+205 LIEIIGSIFY
-219 LKAKGY
+219 LKVKGH
-225 LAINAH
+225 LIPTSH

-236 IGFLTISELSMLVV
+236 IIFLIINEISMLVA
-250 ESNVINTSYL
+250 ESNVLNTSYL

-295 ANTIVEALE
+295 ARTIVEALE

-318 INDGSRDKTE
+318 INDGSQDETE
-328 EIIRRYLGNTKLP
+328 TILRRYLGNTKLP
-341 LTYTKQTHHNYFQ
+341 LKYTKQTHHNYFKA
-354 SIRHGLKY
+354 IRHGLKY

-388 TILGEKCDGMFI
+388 TILGEKCDGMFV

-430 ALGLGKNIYTNYA
+430 ALGLGTNIYTNYA
-443 FWRREVFETSVYE
+443 FWRREIFETSVYE
-456 NYLINGMPAWYNAQ
+456 NYLINGMPAWYNAE
-470 NNLGLRVANG
+470 NNLGLRVVNG

-491 KSSLVNNHLKQNNS
+491 KVNLGDNPLKQNNS

-524 IKIPAYST
+524 INVPAYST
-532 QATLYNLINRLRI
+532 QATLYNLINRLHI

-587 SNNFNPQKVVKI
+587 SNNFDPQKTAKI
-599 IIHKDTKIY
+599 VIPKGTKIY
-608 WGTEIEEFNKKLSK
+608 WGTGIDEFSNKLSK
-622 NMLDQF
+622 NTLEQF
-628 YYDLMKMI
+628 YYDLIKI
-636 AQGTSVY
+636 ISQGTTIY
-643 KIKKED
+643 KIKKDD

-668 VSN
+668 ISN

>member
-40 AYGLILLLLALS
+40 AYGLVLLLLALS

-103 GILYFLDRHFNT
+103 GILYFLDRHFNA

-121 FLNLNILA
+121 LLNLNILA

-151 LIRVMVTFSEQLRP
+151 LIRVVVTFSEQLRP

-181 YVPELPEGILG
+181 YVPELPDFVLK
-192 NLSWNIG
+192 NLSWSIG
-199 AILLLI
+199 SIIL
-205 ELIILIEIIGAMIY
+205 LIEIIGSIFY
-219 LKAKGY
+219 LKVKGH
-225 LAINAH
+225 LRPTSH

-236 IGFLTISELSMLVV
+236 IIFLIVNEISMLVA
-250 ESNVINTSYL
+250 ESNVLNTSYL

-295 ANTIVEALE
+295 AKTIVEALE

-318 INDGSRDKTE
+318 INDGSQDETE
-328 EIIRRYLGNTKLP
+328 KILRRYLGNTKLP
-341 LTYTKQTHHNYFQ
+341 LKYTKQTHHNYFKA
-354 SIRHGLKY
+354 IRHGLKY

-388 TILGEKCDGMFI
+388 TILGEKCDGMFV

-430 ALGLGKNIYTNYA
+430 ALGLGTNIYTNYA
-443 FWRREVFETSVYE
+443 FWRREIFETSVYE
-456 NYLINGMPAWYNAQ
+456 NYLINGMPAWYNAE
-470 NNLGLRVANG
+470 NNLGLRVVNG

-491 KSSLVNNHLKQNNS
+491 KVNLGDNPLKQNNS

-524 IKIPAYST
+524 INVPAYST
-532 QATLYNLINRLRI
+532 QATLYNLISRLHI

-560 KEITPLVVK
+560 KKITPLVVK

-587 SNNFNPQKVVKI
+587 SNNFDPQKTAKI
-599 IIHKDTKIY
+599 VIPKGTKIY
-608 WGTEIEEFNKKLSK
+608 WGTEIDEFSNKLSK

-628 YYDLMKMI
+628 YYDLMKI
-636 AQGTSVY
+636 ISQGTTIY
-643 KIKKED
+643 KIKKDD

-668 VSN
+668 ISN

>member
-40 AYGLILLLLALS
+40 AYGLVLLLLALS

-103 GILYFLDRHFNT
+103 GILYFLDRHFNA

-121 FLNLNILA
+121 LLNLNILA

-151 LIRVMVTFSEQLRP
+151 LIRVVVTFSEQLRP

-181 YVPELPEGILG
+181 YVPELPDFVLK
-192 NLSWNIG
+192 NLSWSIG
-199 AILLLI
+199 SIIL
-205 ELIILIEIIGAMIY
+205 LIEIIGSIFY
-219 LKAKGY
+219 LKVKGH
-225 LAINAH
+225 LRPTSH

-236 IGFLTISELSMLVV
+236 IIFLIVNEISMLVS
-250 ESNVINTSYL
+250 ESNVLNTSYL

-295 ANTIVEALE
+295 AKTIVEALE

-318 INDGSRDKTE
+318 INDGSQDETE
-328 EIIRRYLGNTKLP
+328 KILRRYLGNTKLP
-341 LTYTKQTHHNYFQ
+341 LKYTKQTHHNYFKA
-354 SIRHGLKY
+354 IRHGLKY

-388 TILGEKCDGMFI
+388 TILGEKCDGMFV

-430 ALGLGKNIYTNYA
+430 ALGLGTNIYTNYA
-443 FWRREVFETSVYE
+443 FWRREIFETSVYE
-456 NYLINGMPAWYNAQ
+456 NYLINGMPAWYNAE
-470 NNLGLRVANG
+470 NNLGLRVVNG

-491 KSSLVNNHLKQNNS
+491 KVNLGDNPLKQNNS

-524 IKIPAYST
+524 INVPAYST
-532 QATLYNLINRLRI
+532 QATLYNLINRLHI

-587 SNNFNPQKVVKI
+587 SNNFDPQKTAKI
-599 IIHKDTKIY
+599 VIPKGTKIY
-608 WGTEIEEFNKKLSK
+608 WGTGIDEFSNKLSK
-622 NMLDQF
+622 NTLEQF
-628 YYDLMKMI
+628 YYDLIKI
-636 AQGTSVY
+636 ISQGTTIY
-643 KIKKED
+643 KIKKDD

-668 VSN
+668 ISN

>member
-103 GILYFLDRHFNT
+103 GILYFLDRHFNA

-121 FLNLNILA
+121 LLNLNILA

-151 LIRVMVTFSEQLRP
+151 LIRVVVTFSEQLRP

-181 YVPELPEGILG
+181 YVPELPDFVLK
-192 NLSWNIG
+192 NLSWSIG
-199 AILLLI
+199 SIIL
-205 ELIILIEIIGAMIY
+205 LIEIIGSIFY
-219 LKAKGY
+219 LKVKGH
-225 LAINAH
+225 LRPTSH

-236 IGFLTISELSMLVV
+236 IIFLIVNEISMLVA
-250 ESNVINTSYL
+250 ESNVLNTSYL

-295 ANTIVEALE
+295 AKTIVEALE

-318 INDGSRDKTE
+318 INDGSQDETE
-328 EIIRRYLGNTKLP
+328 TILRRYLGNTKLP
-341 LTYTKQTHHNYFQ
+341 LKYTKQTHHNYFKA
-354 SIRHGLKY
+354 IRHGLKY

-388 TILGEKCDGMFI
+388 TILGEKCDGMFV

-430 ALGLGKNIYTNYA
+430 ALGLGTNIYTNYA
-443 FWRREVFETSVYE
+443 FWRREIFETSVYE
-456 NYLINGMPAWYNAQ
+456 NYLINGMPAWYNAE
-470 NNLGLRVANG
+470 NNLGLRVVNG

-491 KSSLVNNHLKQNNS
+491 KVNLGDNPLKQNNS

-524 IKIPAYST
+524 INVPAYST
-532 QATLYNLINRLRI
+532 QATLYNLINRLHI

-587 SNNFNPQKVVKI
+587 SNNFDPQKTAKI
-599 IIHKDTKIY
+599 VIPKGTKIY
-608 WGTEIEEFNKKLSK
+608 WGTEFDEFSNKLSK

-628 YYDLMKMI
+628 YYDLMKI
-636 AQGTSVY
+636 ISQGTTIY
-643 KIKKED
+643 KIKKDD

-668 VSN
+668 ISN

>member
-103 GILYFLDRHFNT
+103 GILYFLDRHFNA

-121 FLNLNILA
+121 LLNLNILA

-151 LIRVMVTFSEQLRP
+151 LIRVVVTFSEQLRP

-181 YVPELPEGILG
+181 YVPELPDFVLK
-192 NLSWNIG
+192 NLSWSIG
-199 AILLLI
+199 SIIL
-205 ELIILIEIIGAMIY
+205 LIEIIGSIFY
-219 LKAKGY
+219 LKVKGH
-225 LAINAH
+225 LRPTSH

-236 IGFLTISELSMLVV
+236 IIFLIVNEISMLVA
-250 ESNVINTSYL
+250 ESNVLNTSYL

-295 ANTIVEALE
+295 AKTIVEALE

-318 INDGSRDKTE
+318 INDGSQDETE
-328 EIIRRYLGNTKLP
+328 KILRRYLGNTKLP
-341 LTYTKQTHHNYFQ
+341 LKYTKQTHHNYFKA
-354 SIRHGLKY
+354 IRHGLKY

-388 TILGEKCDGMFI
+388 TILGEKCDGMFV

-430 ALGLGKNIYTNYA
+430 ALGLGTNIYTNYA
-443 FWRREVFETSVYE
+443 FWRREIFETSVYE
-456 NYLINGMPAWYNAQ
+456 NYLINGMPAWYNAE
-470 NNLGLRVANG
+470 NNLGLRVVNG

-491 KSSLVNNHLKQNNS
+491 KVNLGDNPLKQNNS

-524 IKIPAYST
+524 INVPAYST
-532 QATLYNLINRLRI
+532 QATLYNLINRLHI

-587 SNNFNPQKVVKI
+587 SNNFDPQKTAKI
-599 IIHKDTKIY
+599 VIPKGTKIY
-608 WGTEIEEFNKKLSK
+608 WGTGIDEFSNKLSK
-622 NMLDQF
+622 NTLEQF
-628 YYDLMKMI
+628 YYDLMKI
-636 AQGTSVY
+636 ISQGTTIY
-643 KIKKED
+643 KIKKDD

-668 VSN
+668 ISN

>member
-28 WKGDNGFFIVSA
+28 WKDDNGFFIVSA

-52 IPIEDLDQWFLEK
+52 IPLEDLDQWFLEK

-103 GILYFLDRHFNT
+103 GILYFLDRHFNA

-121 FLNLNILA
+121 LLNLNILA
-129 QLPIKAGTLLILIIS
+129 QLSIKAGTLLILIIS

-151 LIRVMVTFSEQLRP
+151 LIRVVVTFSEQLRP

-181 YVPELPEGILG
+181 YVPELPDFVLK
-192 NLSWNIG
+192 NLSWSIG
-199 AILLLI
+199 SIIL
-205 ELIILIEIIGAMIY
+205 LIEIIGSIFY
-219 LKAKGY
+219 LKVKGH
-225 LAINAH
+225 LRPTSH

-236 IGFLTISELSMLVV
+236 IIFLIINEISMLVA
-250 ESNVINTSYL
+250 ESNVLNTSYL

-295 ANTIVEALE
+295 AKTIVEALE

-318 INDGSRDKTE
+318 INDGSQDETE
-328 EIIRRYLGNTKLP
+328 EILRRYLGNTKLS
-341 LTYTKQTHHNYFQ
+341 LKYTKQTHHNYFKA
-354 SIRHGLKY
+354 IRHGLKY

-388 TILGEKCDGMFI
+388 TILGEKCDGMFV

-443 FWRREVFETSVYE
+443 FWRREIFETSVYE
-456 NYLINGMPAWYNAQ
+456 NYLINGMPVWYNAE
-470 NNLGLRVANG
+470 NNLGLRVVNG

-491 KSSLVNNHLKQNNS
+491 KVNLGDNSLKQNNS

-524 IKIPAYST
+524 INVPAYST
-532 QATLYNLINRLRI
+532 QATLYNLINRLHI

-587 SNNFNPQKVVKI
+587 SNNFDPQKTTKI
-599 IIHKDTKIY
+599 VIPKGTKIY
-608 WGTEIEEFNKKLSK
+608 WGTEIDEFSNKLSK

-628 YYDLMKMI
+628 YYDLMKI
-636 AQGTSVY
+636 ISQGTTIY
-643 KIKKED
+643 KIKKDD
-649 QKKLEQILE
+649 QKKLEQILD
-658 FFTIRDYVKI
+658 FFTIRDYVRI
-668 VSN
+668 ISN

>member
-28 WKGDNGFFIVSA
+28 WKGDNGFFIISA
-40 AYGLILLLLALS
+40 AYGLVLLLLALS

-103 GILYFLDRHFNT
+103 GILYFLDRHFNA

-121 FLNLNILA
+121 LLNLNILA

-151 LIRVMVTFSEQLRP
+151 LIRVVVTFSEQLRP

-181 YVPELPEGILG
+181 YVPELPDFVLK
-192 NLSWNIG
+192 NLSWSIG
-199 AILLLI
+199 SIIL
-205 ELIILIEIIGAMIY
+205 LIEIIGSIFY
-219 LKAKGY
+219 LKVKGH
-225 LAINAH
+225 LRPTSH

-236 IGFLTISELSMLVV
+236 IIFLIVNEISMLVS
-250 ESNVINTSYL
+250 ESNVLNTSYL

-295 ANTIVEALE
+295 AKTIVEALE

-318 INDGSRDKTE
+318 INDGSQDETE
-328 EIIRRYLGNTKLP
+328 KILRRYLGNTKLP
-341 LTYTKQTHHNYFQ
+341 LKYTKQTHHNYFKA
-354 SIRHGLKY
+354 IRHGLKY

-388 TILGEKCDGMFI
+388 TILGEKCDGMFV

-430 ALGLGKNIYTNYA
+430 ALGLGTNIYTNYA
-443 FWRREVFETSVYE
+443 FWRREIFETSVYE
-456 NYLINGMPAWYNAQ
+456 NYLINGMPAWYNAE
-470 NNLGLRVANG
+470 NNLGLRVVNG

-491 KSSLVNNHLKQNNS
+491 KVNLGDNPLKQNNS

-510 LSTNLRTLH
+510 LSTNLRTLY

-524 IKIPAYST
+524 INVPAYST
-532 QATLYNLINRLRI
+532 QATLYNLISRLHI

-560 KEITPLVVK
+560 KKITPLVVK

-587 SNNFNPQKVVKI
+587 SNNFDPQKTAKI
-599 IIHKDTKIY
+599 VIPKGTKIY
-608 WGTEIEEFNKKLSK
+608 WGTEIDEFSNKLSK

-628 YYDLMKMI
+628 YYDLMKI
-636 AQGTSVY
+636 ISQGTTIY
-643 KIKKED
+643 KIKKDD

-668 VSN
+668 ISN

>member
-1 MENYHKSK
+1 MENYHKSN

-103 GILYFLDRHFNT
+103 GILYFLDRHFNA

-121 FLNLNILA
+121 LLNLNILA

-151 LIRVMVTFSEQLRP
+151 LIRVVVTFSEQLRP

-181 YVPELPEGILG
+181 YVPELPDFVLK
-192 NLSWNIG
+192 NLSWSIG
-199 AILLLI
+199 SIIL
-205 ELIILIEIIGAMIY
+205 LIEIIGSIFY
-219 LKAKGY
+219 LKVKGH
-225 LAINAH
+225 LRPTSH

-236 IGFLTISELSMLVV
+236 IIFLIVNEISMLVA
-250 ESNVINTSYL
+250 ESNVLNTSYL

-295 ANTIVEALE
+295 AKTIVEALE

-318 INDGSRDKTE
+318 INDGSQDETE
-328 EIIRRYLGNTKLP
+328 KILRRYLGNTKLP
-341 LTYTKQTHHNYFQ
+341 LKYTKQTHHNYFKA
-354 SIRHGLKY
+354 IRHGLKY

-388 TILGEKCDGMFI
+388 TILGEKCDGMFV

-430 ALGLGKNIYTNYA
+430 ALGLGTNIYTNYA
-443 FWRREVFETSVYE
+443 FWRREIFETSVYE
-456 NYLINGMPAWYNAQ
+456 NYLINGMPAWYNAE
-470 NNLGLRVANG
+470 NNLGLRVVNG

-491 KSSLVNNHLKQNNS
+491 KVNLGDNPLKQNNS

-524 IKIPAYST
+524 INVPAYST
-532 QATLYNLINRLRI
+532 QATLYNLISRLHI

-560 KEITPLVVK
+560 KKITPLVVK

-575 LDNVYLKTIVDF
+575 LNNVYLKTIVDF
-587 SNNFNPQKVVKI
+587 SNNFDPQKTARIVIPKG
-599 IIHKDTKIY
+599 TKIY
-608 WGTEIEEFNKKLSK
+608 WGTEIDEFSNKLSK

-628 YYDLMKMI
+628 YYDLMKI
-636 AQGTSVY
+636 ISQGTTIY
-643 KIKKED
+643 KIKKDD

-668 VSN
+668 ISN

>member
-19 LIFEFSSNI
+19 LIFELSSNI

-52 IPIEDLDQWFLEK
+52 IPLEDLDQWFLEK

-103 GILYFLDRHFNT
+103 GILYFLDRHFNA

-121 FLNLNILA
+121 LLNLNILA
-129 QLPIKAGTLLILIIS
+129 QLSIKAGTLLILIIS

-151 LIRVMVTFSEQLRP
+151 LIRVVVTFSEQLRP

-192 NLSWNIG
+192 NLSWSIG
-199 AILLLI
+199 SIIL
-205 ELIILIEIIGAMIY
+205 LIEIIGSIFY
-219 LKAKGY
+219 LKVKGH
-225 LAINAH
+225 LRPTSH

-236 IGFLTISELSMLVV
+236 IIFLIVNEISMLVA
-250 ESNVINTSYL
+250 ESNVLNTSYL

-295 ANTIVEALE
+295 AKTIVEALE

-318 INDGSRDKTE
+318 INDGSQDETE
-328 EIIRRYLGNTKLP
+328 EILRRYLGNTKLP
-341 LTYTKQTHHNYFQ
+341 LKYTKQTHHNYFKA
-354 SIRHGLKY
+354 IRHGLKY

-388 TILGEKCDGMFI
+388 TILGEKCDGMFV

-443 FWRREVFETSVYE
+443 FWRREIFETSVYE
-456 NYLINGMPAWYNAQ
+456 NYLINGMPVWYNAE
-470 NNLGLRVANG
+470 NNLGLRVVNG

-491 KSSLVNNHLKQNNS
+491 KVNLGDNSLKQNNS

-524 IKIPAYST
+524 INVPAYST
-532 QATLYNLINRLRI
+532 QATLYNLINRLHI

-587 SNNFNPQKVVKI
+587 SNNFDPQKTAKI
-599 IIHKDTKIY
+599 VIPKGTKIY
-608 WGTEIEEFNKKLSK
+608 WGTEIDEFSNKLSK

-628 YYDLMKMI
+628 YYDLMKI
-636 AQGTSVY
+636 ISQGTTIY
-643 KIKKED
+643 KIKKDD
-649 QKKLEQILE
+649 QKKLEQILD
-658 FFTIRDYVKI
+658 FFTIRDYVRI
-668 VSN
+668 ISN

>member
-40 AYGLILLLLALS
+40 AYGLVLLLLALS

-103 GILYFLDRHFNT
+103 GILYFLDRHFNA

-121 FLNLNILA
+121 LLNLNILA

-151 LIRVMVTFSEQLRP
+151 LIRVVVTFSEQLRP

-181 YVPELPEGILG
+181 YVPELPDFVLK
-192 NLSWNIG
+192 NLSWSIG
-199 AILLLI
+199 SIIL
-205 ELIILIEIIGAMIY
+205 LIEIIGSIFY
-219 LKAKGY
+219 LKVKGH
-225 LAINAH
+225 LIPTSH

-236 IGFLTISELSMLVV
+236 IIFLIINEISMLVA
-250 ESNVINTSYL
+250 ESNVLNTSYL
-260 VLIFIL
+260 VIIFIL

-295 ANTIVEALE
+295 AKTIVEALE

-318 INDGSRDKTE
+318 INDGSQDETE
-328 EIIRRYLGNTKLP
+328 KILRRYLGNTKLP
-341 LTYTKQTHHNYFQ
+341 LKYTKQTHHNYFKA
-354 SIRHGLKY
+354 IRHGLKY

-388 TILGEKCDGMFI
+388 TILGEKCDGMFV

-430 ALGLGKNIYTNYA
+430 ALGLGTNIYTNYA
-443 FWRREVFETSVYE
+443 FWRREIFETSVYE
-456 NYLINGMPAWYNAQ
+456 NYLINGMPAWYNAE
-470 NNLGLRVANG
+470 NNLGLRVVNG

-491 KSSLVNNHLKQNNS
+491 KVNLGDNPLKQNNS

-524 IKIPAYST
+524 INVPAYST
-532 QATLYNLINRLRI
+532 QATLYNLISRLHI

-560 KEITPLVVK
+560 KKITPLVVK

-587 SNNFNPQKVVKI
+587 SNNFDPQKTAKI
-599 IIHKDTKIY
+599 VIPKGTKIY
-608 WGTEIEEFNKKLSK
+608 WGTEFDEFSNKLSK

-628 YYDLMKMI
+628 YYDLMKI
-636 AQGTSVY
+636 ISQGTTIY
-643 KIKKED
+643 KIKKDD

-668 VSN
+668 ISN

>member
-19 LIFEFSSNI
+19 LIFEFGSNI

-65 TLSLLSVFLALA
+65 NLSLLSVFLALA

-103 GILYFLDRHFNT
+103 GILYFLDRHFNA

-121 FLNLNILA
+121 LLNLNILA

-151 LIRVMVTFSEQLRP
+151 LIRVVVTFSEQLRP

-181 YVPELPEGILG
+181 YVPELPDFVLK
-192 NLSWNIG
+192 NLSWSIG
-199 AILLLI
+199 SIIL
-205 ELIILIEIIGAMIY
+205 LIEIIGSIFY
-219 LKAKGY
+219 LKVKGH
-225 LAINAH
+225 LRPTSH

-236 IGFLTISELSMLVV
+236 IIFLIVNEISMLVA
-250 ESNVINTSYL
+250 ESNVLNTSYL

-295 ANTIVEALE
+295 AKTIVEALE

-318 INDGSRDKTE
+318 INDGSQDETE
-328 EIIRRYLGNTKLP
+328 KILRRYLGNTKLP
-341 LTYTKQTHHNYFQ
+341 LKYTKQTHHNYFKA
-354 SIRHGLKY
+354 IRHGLKY

-373 DKILFNQNVFYRAVS
+373 DKILFNQNVFYRAVN
-388 TILGEKCDGMFI
+388 TILGEKCDGMFV

-430 ALGLGKNIYTNYA
+430 ALGLGTNIYTNYA
-443 FWRREVFETSVYE
+443 FWRREIFETSVYE
-456 NYLINGMPAWYNAQ
+456 NYLINGMPAWYNAE
-470 NNLGLRVANG
+470 NNLGLKVVNG

-491 KSSLVNNHLKQNNS
+491 KVNLGDNPLKQNNS

-524 IKIPAYST
+524 INVPAYST
-532 QATLYNLINRLRI
+532 QATLYNLISRLHI

-560 KEITPLVVK
+560 KKITPLVVK

-587 SNNFNPQKVVKI
+587 SNNFDPQKTAKI
-599 IIHKDTKIY
+599 VIPKGTKIY
-608 WGTEIEEFNKKLSK
+608 WGTEFDEFSNKLSK

-628 YYDLMKMI
+628 YYDLMKI
-636 AQGTSVY
+636 ISQGTTIY
-643 KIKKED
+643 KIKKDD

-668 VSN
+668 ISN

>member
-103 GILYFLDRHFNT
+103 GILYFLDRHFNA

-121 FLNLNILA
+121 LLNLNILA

-151 LIRVMVTFSEQLRP
+151 LIRVVVTFSEQLRP

-181 YVPELPEGILG
+181 YVPELPDFVLK
-192 NLSWNIG
+192 NLSWSIG
-199 AILLLI
+199 SIIL
-205 ELIILIEIIGAMIY
+205 LIEIIGSIFY
-219 LKAKGY
+219 LKVKGH
-225 LAINAH
+225 LRPTSH

-236 IGFLTISELSMLVV
+236 IIFLIVNEISMLVA
-250 ESNVINTSYL
+250 ESNVLNTSYL

-295 ANTIVEALE
+295 AKTIVEALE

-318 INDGSRDKTE
+318 INDGSQDETE
-328 EIIRRYLGNTKLP
+328 TILRRYLGNTKLP
-341 LTYTKQTHHNYFQ
+341 LKYTKQTHHNYFKA
-354 SIRHGLKY
+354 IRHGLKY

-388 TILGEKCDGMFI
+388 TILGEKCDGMFV

-430 ALGLGKNIYTNYA
+430 ALGLGTNIYTNYA
-443 FWRREVFETSVYE
+443 FWRREIFETSVYE
-456 NYLINGMPAWYNAQ
+456 NYLINGMPAWYNAE
-470 NNLGLRVANG
+470 NNLGLRVVNG

-491 KSSLVNNHLKQNNS
+491 KVNLGDNPLKQNNS

-524 IKIPAYST
+524 INVPAYST
-532 QATLYNLINRLRI
+532 QATLYNLISRLHI

-560 KEITPLVVK
+560 KKITPLVVK

-587 SNNFNPQKVVKI
+587 SNNFDPQKTAKI
-599 IIHKDTKIY
+599 VIPKGTKIY
-608 WGTEIEEFNKKLSK
+608 WGTEIDEFSNKLSK

-628 YYDLMKMI
+628 YYDLMKI
-636 AQGTSVY
+636 ISQGTTIY
-643 KIKKED
+643 KIKKYD

-668 VSN
+668 ISN

>member
-52 IPIEDLDQWFLEK
+52 IPLEDLDQWFLEK

-103 GILYFLDRHFNT
+103 GILYFLDRHFNA

-121 FLNLNILA
+121 LLNLNILA
-129 QLPIKAGTLLILIIS
+129 QLSIKAGTLLILIIS

-151 LIRVMVTFSEQLRP
+151 LIRVVVTFSEQLRP

-181 YVPELPEGILG
+181 YVPELPDFVLK
-192 NLSWNIG
+192 NLSWSIG
-199 AILLLI
+199 SIIL
-205 ELIILIEIIGAMIY
+205 LIEIIGSIFY
-219 LKAKGY
+219 LKVKGH
-225 LAINAH
+225 LRPTSH

-236 IGFLTISELSMLVV
+236 IIFLIINEISMLVA
-250 ESNVINTSYL
+250 ESNVLNTSYL

-295 ANTIVEALE
+295 AKTIVEALE

-318 INDGSRDKTE
+318 INDGSQDETE
-328 EIIRRYLGNTKLP
+328 EILRRYLGNTKLS
-341 LTYTKQTHHNYFQ
+341 LKYTKQTHHNYFKA
-354 SIRHGLKY
+354 IRHGLKY

-388 TILGEKCDGMFI
+388 TILGEKCDGMFV

-443 FWRREVFETSVYE
+443 FWRREIFETSVYE
-456 NYLINGMPAWYNAQ
+456 NYLINGMPVWYNAE
-470 NNLGLRVANG
+470 NNLGLRVVNG

-491 KSSLVNNHLKQNNS
+491 KVNLGDNSLKQNNS

-524 IKIPAYST
+524 INVPAYST
-532 QATLYNLINRLRI
+532 QATLYNLINRLHI

-587 SNNFNPQKVVKI
+587 SNNFDPQKTTKI
-599 IIHKDTKIY
+599 VIPKGTKIY
-608 WGTEIEEFNKKLSK
+608 WGTEIDEFSNKLSK

-628 YYDLMKMI
+628 YYDLMKI
-636 AQGTSVY
+636 ISQGTTIY
-643 KIKKED
+643 KIKKDD
-649 QKKLEQILE
+649 QKKLEQILD
-658 FFTIRDYVKI
+658 FFTIRDYVRI
-668 VSN
+668 ISN

>member
-103 GILYFLDRHFNT
+103 GILYFLDRHFNA

-121 FLNLNILA
+121 LLNLNILA

-151 LIRVMVTFSEQLRP
+151 LIRVVVTFSEQLRP

-181 YVPELPEGILG
+181 YVPELPDFVLK
-192 NLSWNIG
+192 NLSWSIG
-199 AILLLI
+199 SIIL
-205 ELIILIEIIGAMIY
+205 LIEIIGSIFY
-219 LKAKGY
+219 LKVKGH
-225 LAINAH
+225 LRPTSH

-236 IGFLTISELSMLVV
+236 IIFLIVNEISMLVA
-250 ESNVINTSYL
+250 ESNVLNTSYL

-295 ANTIVEALE
+295 AKTIVEALE

-318 INDGSRDKTE
+318 INDGSQDETE
-328 EIIRRYLGNTKLP
+328 KILRRYLGNTKLP
-341 LTYTKQTHHNYFQ
+341 LKYTKQTHHNYFKA
-354 SIRHGLKY
+354 IRHGLKY

-388 TILGEKCDGMFI
+388 TILGEKCDGMFV

-430 ALGLGKNIYTNYA
+430 ALGLGTNIYTNYA
-443 FWRREVFETSVYE
+443 FWRREIFETSVYE
-456 NYLINGMPAWYNAQ
+456 NYLINGMPAWYNAE
-470 NNLGLRVANG
+470 NNLGLRVVNG

-491 KSSLVNNHLKQNNS
+491 KVNLGDNPLKQNNS

-524 IKIPAYST
+524 INVPAYST
-532 QATLYNLINRLRI
+532 QATLYNLISRLHI

-560 KEITPLVVK
+560 KKITPLVVK

-587 SNNFNPQKVVKI
+587 SNNFDPQKTAKI
-599 IIHKDTKIY
+599 VIPKGTKIY
-608 WGTEIEEFNKKLSK
+608 WGTEFDEFSNKLSK

-628 YYDLMKMI
+628 YYDLIKI
-636 AQGTSVY
+636 ISQGTTIY
-643 KIKKED
+643 KIKKDD

-668 VSN
+668 ISN

>member
-52 IPIEDLDQWFLEK
+52 IPLEDLDQWFLEK
-65 TLSLLSVFLALA
+65 TLSLLSVFLALT

-103 GILYFLDRHFNT
+103 GILYFLDRHFNA

-121 FLNLNILA
+121 LLNLNILA
-129 QLPIKAGTLLILIIS
+129 QLSIKAGTLLILIIS

-151 LIRVMVTFSEQLRP
+151 LIRVVVTFSEQLRP

-181 YVPELPEGILG
+181 YVPELPDFVLK
-192 NLSWNIG
+192 NLSWSIG
-199 AILLLI
+199 SIIL
-205 ELIILIEIIGAMIY
+205 LIEIIGSIFY
-219 LKAKGY
+219 LKVKGH
-225 LAINAH
+225 LRPTSH

-236 IGFLTISELSMLVV
+236 IIFLIINEISMLVA
-250 ESNVINTSYL
+250 ESNVLNTSYL

-295 ANTIVEALE
+295 AKTIVEALE

-318 INDGSRDKTE
+318 INDGSQDETE
-328 EIIRRYLGNTKLP
+328 EILRRYLGNTKLS
-341 LTYTKQTHHNYFQ
+341 LKYTKQTHHNYFKA
-354 SIRHGLKY
+354 IRHGLKY

-388 TILGEKCDGMFI
+388 TILGEKCDGMFV

-443 FWRREVFETSVYE
+443 FWRREIFETSVYE
-456 NYLINGMPAWYNAQ
+456 NYLINGMPVWYNAE
-470 NNLGLRVANG
+470 NNLGLRVVNG

-491 KSSLVNNHLKQNNS
+491 KVNLGDNSLKQNNS

-524 IKIPAYST
+524 INVPAYST
-532 QATLYNLINRLRI
+532 QATLYNLINRLHI

-587 SNNFNPQKVVKI
+587 RNNFDPQKTAKI
-599 IIHKDTKIY
+599 VIPKGTKIY
-608 WGTEIEEFNKKLSK
+608 WGTEIDEFSNKLSK

-628 YYDLMKMI
+628 YYDLMKI
-636 AQGTSVY
+636 ISQGTTIY
-643 KIKKED
+643 KIKKDD
-649 QKKLEQILE
+649 QKKLEQILD
-658 FFTIRDYVKI
+658 FFTIRDYVRI
-668 VSN
+668 ISN

>member
-52 IPIEDLDQWFLEK
+52 VPLEDLDQWFLEK

-103 GILYFLDRHFNT
+103 GILYFLDRHFNA

-121 FLNLNILA
+121 LLNLNILA
-129 QLPIKAGTLLILIIS
+129 QLSIKAGTLLILIIS

-151 LIRVMVTFSEQLRP
+151 LIRVVVTFSEQLRP

-181 YVPELPEGILG
+181 YVPELPDFVLK
-192 NLSWNIG
+192 NLSWSIG
-199 AILLLI
+199 SIIL
-205 ELIILIEIIGAMIY
+205 LIEIIGSIFY
-219 LKAKGY
+219 LKVKGH
-225 LAINAH
+225 LRPTSH

-236 IGFLTISELSMLVV
+236 IIFLIINEISMLVA
-250 ESNVINTSYL
+250 ESNVLNTSYL

-295 ANTIVEALE
+295 AKTIVEALE

-318 INDGSRDKTE
+318 INDGSQDETE
-328 EIIRRYLGNTKLP
+328 EILRRYLGNTKLP
-341 LTYTKQTHHNYFQ
+341 LKYTKQTHHNYFKA
-354 SIRHGLKY
+354 IRHGLKY

-388 TILGEKCDGMFI
+388 TILGEKCDGMFV

-443 FWRREVFETSVYE
+443 FWRRETFETSVYE
-456 NYLINGMPAWYNAQ
+456 NYLINGMPVWYNAE
-470 NNLGLRVANG
+470 NNLGLRVVNG

-491 KSSLVNNHLKQNNS
+491 KLNLGDNSLKQNNS

-524 IKIPAYST
+524 INVPAYST
-532 QATLYNLINRLRI
+532 QATLYNLINRLHI

-587 SNNFNPQKVVKI
+587 RNNFDPQKTAKI
-599 IIHKDTKIY
+599 VIPKGTKIY
-608 WGTEIEEFNKKLSK
+608 WGTEIDEFSNKLSK

-628 YYDLMKMI
+628 YYDLMKI
-636 AQGTSVY
+636 ISQGTTIY
-643 KIKKED
+643 KIKKDD
-649 QKKLEQILE
+649 QKKLEQILD
-658 FFTIRDYVKI
+658 FFTIRDYVRI
-668 VSN
+668 ISN

>member
-103 GILYFLDRHFNT
+103 GILYFLDRHFNA

-121 FLNLNILA
+121 LLNLNILA

-151 LIRVMVTFSEQLRP
+151 LIRVVVTFSEQLRP

-181 YVPELPEGILG
+181 YVPELPDFVLK
-192 NLSWNIG
+192 NLSWSIG
-199 AILLLI
+199 SIIL
-205 ELIILIEIIGAMIY
+205 LIEIIGSIFY
-219 LKAKGY
+219 LKVKGH
-225 LAINAH
+225 LIPTSH

-236 IGFLTISELSMLVV
+236 IIFLIVNEISMLVS
-250 ESNVINTSYL
+250 ESNVLNTSYL

-295 ANTIVEALE
+295 AKTIVEALE

-318 INDGSRDKTE
+318 INDGSQDETE
-328 EIIRRYLGNTKLP
+328 KILRRYLGNTKLP
-341 LTYTKQTHHNYFQ
+341 LKYTKQTHHNYFKA
-354 SIRHGLKY
+354 IRHGLKY

-388 TILGEKCDGMFI
+388 TILGEKCDGMFV

-430 ALGLGKNIYTNYA
+430 ALGLGTNIYTNYA
-443 FWRREVFETSVYE
+443 FWRREIFETSVYE
-456 NYLINGMPAWYNAQ
+456 NYLINGMPAWYNAE
-470 NNLGLRVANG
+470 NNLGLRVVNG

-491 KSSLVNNHLKQNNS
+491 KVNLGDNPLKQNNS

-524 IKIPAYST
+524 INVPAYST
-532 QATLYNLINRLRI
+532 QATLYNLISRLHI

-560 KEITPLVVK
+560 KKITPLVVK

-587 SNNFNPQKVVKI
+587 SNNFDPQKTAKI
-599 IIHKDTKIY
+599 VIPKGTKIY
-608 WGTEIEEFNKKLSK
+608 WGTEFDEFSNKLSK

-628 YYDLMKMI
+628 YYDLMKI
-636 AQGTSVY
+636 ISQGTTIY
-643 KIKKED
+643 KIKKDD

-668 VSN
+668 ISN

>member
-52 IPIEDLDQWFLEK
+52 IPLEDLDQWFLEK

-103 GILYFLDRHFNT
+103 GILYFLDRHFNA

-121 FLNLNILA
+121 LLNLNILA
-129 QLPIKAGTLLILIIS
+129 QLSIKAGTLLILIIS

-151 LIRVMVTFSEQLRP
+151 LIRVVVTFSEQLRP

-181 YVPELPEGILG
+181 YVPELPDFVLK
-192 NLSWNIG
+192 NLSWSIG
-199 AILLLI
+199 SIIL
-205 ELIILIEIIGAMIY
+205 LIEIIGSIFY
-219 LKAKGY
+219 LKVKGH
-225 LAINAH
+225 LRPTGH

-236 IGFLTISELSMLVV
+236 IIFLIINEISMLVA
-250 ESNVINTSYL
+250 ESNVLNTSYL

-295 ANTIVEALE
+295 AKTIVEALE

-318 INDGSRDKTE
+318 INDGSQDETE
-328 EIIRRYLGNTKLP
+328 EILRRYLGNTKLS
-341 LTYTKQTHHNYFQ
+341 LKYTKQTHHNYFKA
-354 SIRHGLKY
+354 IRHGLKY

-388 TILGEKCDGMFI
+388 TILGEKCDGMFV

-443 FWRREVFETSVYE
+443 FWRREIFETSVYE
-456 NYLINGMPAWYNAQ
+456 NYLINGMPVWYNAE
-470 NNLGLRVANG
+470 NNLGLRVVNG

-491 KSSLVNNHLKQNNS
+491 KVNLGDNSLKQNNS

-524 IKIPAYST
+524 INVPAYST
-532 QATLYNLINRLRI
+532 QATLYNLINRLHI

-587 SNNFNPQKVVKI
+587 SNNFDPQKTTKI
-599 IIHKDTKIY
+599 VIPKGTKIY
-608 WGTEIEEFNKKLSK
+608 WGTEIDEFSNKLSK

-628 YYDLMKMI
+628 YYDLMKI
-636 AQGTSVY
+636 ISQGTTIY
-643 KIKKED
+643 KIKKDD
-649 QKKLEQILE
+649 QKKLEQILD
-658 FFTIRDYVKI
+658 FFTIRDYVRI
-668 VSN
+668 ISN